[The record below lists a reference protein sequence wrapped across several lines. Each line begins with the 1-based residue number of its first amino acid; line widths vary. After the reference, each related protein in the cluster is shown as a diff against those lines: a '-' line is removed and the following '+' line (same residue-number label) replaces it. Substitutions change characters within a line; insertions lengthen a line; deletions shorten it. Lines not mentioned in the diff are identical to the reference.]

1 MSTGQWTMVFGGA
14 IGLALA
20 LFGARMLITGRAPVS
35 TTRSFRSVREAG
47 IYHLLF
53 GVALVLVVIG
63 THFSGTH
70 AALVMTLL
78 AVAMVGV
85 AVVRFRPRGRR
96 SGGQSGADQSEADHS
111 SAGRRQPR
119 S

>member
-1 MSTGQWTMVFGGA
+1 MSTGQWTMIVGGA
-14 IGLALA
+14 IGLALT
-20 LFGARMLITGRAPVS
+20 LFGVRMLVTGRAPDA
-35 TTRSFRSVREAG
+35 TARAFRSVREAG
-47 IYHLLF
+47 CYHALF

-63 THFSGTH
+63 TNFSGSP

-96 SGGQSGADQSEADHS
+96 SAGQK
-111 SAGRRQPR
+111 
-119 S
+119 

>member
-1 MSTGQWTMVFGGA
+1 MSTGQWTAVVGGA
-14 IGLALA
+14 IGLVLTA
-20 LFGARMLITGRAPVS
+20 FGARMLITGRAPDATV
-35 TTRSFRSVREAG
+35 RAFRSVREAG
-47 IYHLLF
+47 IYHTLF

-63 THFSGTH
+63 TSFSGTP

-96 SGGQSGADQSEADHS
+96 SAGQK
-111 SAGRRQPR
+111 
-119 S
+119 